1 MLEDLFFFRNKRADT
16 EVKMTVTLKD
26 GSTMEV
32 EQGEKIIDVARK
44 ISEGLARNALIAK
57 MNGKPVDLG
66 RTIDGDCTLE
76 ILTFKDEEGRDAYRH
91 TCAHILAQAVKNL
104 YPEAKLAIGPAIRTG
119 FYYDFDFPSPI
130 TMDDLPRIEKEMESI
145 IKADLPIER
154 SVVTRKQALTRMR
167 GFDEIYKLQLI
178 EDLPRGSEITLYTQ
192 GNFVDLCAGPHL
204 MSTGKVKC
212 FKLTQITGA
221 YWRGNEQN
229 KMLTRIYGT
238 AFEKKSELTEYLN
251 AIEEAKKRDHNKL
264 GRELGIF
271 MTDEL
276 VGQGLPLLMPNG
288 AKLFQ
293 ILQRFVE
300 DEEARR
306 GYMLTKTPYMAKSD
320 LYKVSGHWDHYKDGM
335 FVLGDEA
342 MDDEVMALRPM
353 TCPFQYLI
361 YKNGIKSY
369 RDLPCRYNETSTLF
383 RNESSGEMHGLTR
396 VRQFTLS
403 EAHIICT
410 PEQVEE
416 EFKGVFELIL
426 YMEKCL
432 GISDEISFRF
442 SKWDPKNKKKYIN
455 DPKAW
460 TETQALMKKI
470 LDDLHIDYV
479 EADGEAAFYGPKL
492 DLQARNVW
500 GKEDTIITIQLD
512 FCAAERFDMFYIA
525 EDGTRK
531 RPMVIHRSSIGSYER
546 TIAMLIEKYAGA
558 FPVWMSPNQVKV
570 LALTDRTADK
580 CKETVSRLQALG
592 IRATADLRN
601 EKIGFK
607 IREAQ
612 LEKTPYMLIIGD
624 REAEEDKVSVRGRR
638 AGDLGSMSFDEFITR
653 IRREIETFSS
663 EN

>member
-1 MLEDLFFFRNKRADT
+1 
-16 EVKMTVTLKD
+16 MTVTLKD
-26 GSTMEV
+26 GSTMEA
-32 EQGEKIIDVARK
+32 ERGERIIDVAKR
-44 ISEGLARNALIAK
+44 ISEGLARNALIAR
-57 MNGKPVDLG
+57 MNGKLVELG
-66 RTIDGDCTLE
+66 RTIEEDCTLE
-76 ILTFKDEEGRDAYRH
+76 LLTFKDEEGKNAYRH
-91 TCAHILAQAVKNL
+91 TCSHILAQAVKNL
-104 YPEAKLAIGPAIRTG
+104 YPDAKLAIGPAIKTG
-119 FYYDFDFPSPI
+119 FYYDFDFPTPI

-145 IKADLPIER
+145 IKADFPIER
-154 SVVTRKQALTRMR
+154 TVVTRKQAVTKMR

-178 EDLPRGSEITLYTQ
+178 EDLPRGSEITFYSQ
-192 GNFVDLCAGPHL
+192 GNFTDLCAGPHL

-221 YWRGNEQN
+221 YWKGNEKN

-238 AFEKKSELTEYLN
+238 AFEKKSELTEYLE
-251 AIEEAKKRDHNKL
+251 AVEEAKKRDHNKL

-300 DEEARR
+300 DEEERR

-320 LYKVSGHWDHYKDGM
+320 LYKISGHWDHYKDGM

-342 MDDEVMALRPM
+342 MDEEVIALRPM

-403 EAHIICT
+403 EAHIICA
-410 PEQVEE
+410 PEQIED
-416 EFKGVFELIL
+416 EFKGVFDLIL

-442 SKWDPKNKKKYIN
+442 SKWDPKKKSKYIN
-455 DPKAW
+455 NPKAW

-470 LDDLHIDYV
+470 LDDIGIDYV

-512 FCAAERFDMFYIA
+512 FAAAERFDMTYVA

-531 RPMVIHRSSIGSYER
+531 RPMIIHRSSIGSYER

-580 CKETVSRLQALG
+580 CKETVEKLRALG
-592 IRATADLRN
+592 LRATADLRN

-624 REAEEDKVSVRGRR
+624 REAEEGKVSVRGRKT
-638 AGDLGSMSFDEFITR
+638 GDLGSMTFDEFVSR
-653 IRREIETFSS
+653 IKHEIETFSS

>member
-1 MLEDLFFFRNKRADT
+1 
-16 EVKMTVTLKD
+16 MTVTLKD

-500 GKEDTIITIQLD
+500 GKEDTIITIQLV

-638 AGDLGSMSFDEFITR
+638 AGDLGSMSFDEFVTR

>member
-1 MLEDLFFFRNKRADT
+1 
-16 EVKMTVTLKD
+16 
-26 GSTMEV
+26 
-32 EQGEKIIDVARK
+32 
-44 ISEGLARNALIAK
+44 
-57 MNGKPVDLG
+57 
-66 RTIDGDCTLE
+66 
-76 ILTFKDEEGRDAYRH
+76 
-91 TCAHILAQAVKNL
+91 
-104 YPEAKLAIGPAIRTG
+104 
-119 FYYDFDFPSPI
+119 
-130 TMDDLPRIEKEMESI
+130 MDSI
-145 IKADLPIER
+145 IKADFPIER
-154 SVVTRKQALTRMR
+154 HVVTLKQALTNMR

-178 EDLPRGSEITLYTQ
+178 EDLPRGSEITMYSQ

-204 MSTGKVKC
+204 MSTGRVKC

-300 DEEARR
+300 DEEERR

-320 LYKVSGHWDHYKDGM
+320 LYKISGHWDHYKDGM

-410 PEQVEE
+410 SEQVED

-455 DPKAW
+455 NPKAW

-470 LDDLHIDYV
+470 LDDIGIDYV
-479 EADGEAAFYGPKL
+479 EAEGEAAFYGPKL

-512 FCAAERFDMFYIA
+512 FCAADRFDMYYIA
-525 EDGTRK
+525 EDGSRK

-558 FPVWMSPNQVKV
+558 FPVWMSPTQVKV

-580 CKETVSRLQALG
+580 CREVVGRLKALG
-592 IRATADLRN
+592 VRAKADLRN

-612 LEKTPYMLIIGD
+612 LEKIPYMLVIGD
-624 REAEEDKVSVRGRR
+624 REAAEDKVSVRGRKV
-638 AGDLGSMSFDEFITR
+638 GDLGSMTFNDFCER
-653 IRREIETFSS
+653 LKGEIETFSAD
-663 EN
+663 N

>member
-1 MLEDLFFFRNKRADT
+1 
-16 EVKMTVTLKD
+16 MTVTLKD

-130 TMDDLPRIEKEMESI
+130 TMDDLPRIEKEIESI
-145 IKADLPIER
+145 IKADRPIER

-638 AGDLGSMSFDEFITR
+638 AGDLGSMSFDEFVTR

>member
-1 MLEDLFFFRNKRADT
+1 MR
-16 EVKMTVTLKD
+16 VTLKD

-32 EQGEKIIDVARK
+32 EKGERIIDVATR
-44 ISEGLARNALIAK
+44 ISEGLARNALIAR
-57 MNGKPVDLG
+57 MNGKLVELS
-66 RTIDGDCTLE
+66 RTIDEDCTLE
-76 ILTFKDEEGRDAYRH
+76 LLTFKDEEGRNAYRH

-104 YPEAKLAIGPAIRTG
+104 YPDAKLAIGPAIKTG
-119 FYYDFDFPSPI
+119 FYYDFDFSTPV
-130 TMDDLPRIEKEMESI
+130 TMEDLPRIEKEMESI
-145 IKADLPIER
+145 IKANFPIER
-154 SVVTRKQALTRMR
+154 SVVTRKQALTKMR

-178 EDLPRGSEITLYTQ
+178 EDLPRGSEITMYSQ

-204 MSTGKVKC
+204 MSTGRVKC

-300 DEEARR
+300 DEEERR

-335 FVLGDEA
+335 FLLGDEA
-342 MDDEVMALRPM
+342 MDEEVMALRPM

-383 RNESSGEMHGLTR
+383 RNEASGEMHGLTR

-432 GISDEISFRF
+432 GISDDISFRF

-455 DPKAW
+455 NPKAW

-470 LDDLHIDYV
+470 LDDIGINYV

-512 FCAAERFDMFYIA
+512 FCAADRFDMFYIA
-525 EDGTRK
+525 EDGSRK

-558 FPVWMSPNQVKV
+558 FPVWMSPTQVKV

-580 CKETVSRLQALG
+580 CRETVNKLSALG
-592 IRATADLRN
+592 IRAKADLRN

-624 REAEEDKVSVRGRR
+624 REAEENKVSVRGRKV
-638 AGDLGSMSFDEFITR
+638 GDLGTMTFDEFYAR
-653 IRREIETFSS
+653 IKGEIESFSS

>member
-1 MLEDLFFFRNKRADT
+1 MR
-16 EVKMTVTLKD
+16 VTLKD

-32 EQGEKIIDVARK
+32 EKGERIIDVATR
-44 ISEGLARNALIAK
+44 ISEGLARNALIAR
-57 MNGKPVDLG
+57 MNGKLVELS
-66 RTIDGDCTLE
+66 RTIDEDCTLE
-76 ILTFKDEEGRDAYRH
+76 LLTFKDEEGRNAYRH

-104 YPEAKLAIGPAIRTG
+104 YPDAKLAIGPAIKTG
-119 FYYDFDFPSPI
+119 FYYDFDFSTPI
-130 TMDDLPRIEKEMESI
+130 TMEDLPRIEKEMESI
-145 IKADLPIER
+145 IKANFPIER
-154 SVVTRKQALTRMR
+154 SVVTRKQALTKMR

-178 EDLPRGSEITLYTQ
+178 EDLPRGSEITMYSQ

-204 MSTGKVKC
+204 MSTGRVKC

-300 DEEARR
+300 DEEERR

-335 FVLGDEA
+335 FLLGDEA
-342 MDDEVMALRPM
+342 MDEEVMALRPM

-383 RNESSGEMHGLTR
+383 RNEASGEMHGLTR

-432 GISDEISFRF
+432 GISDDISFRF

-455 DPKAW
+455 NPKAW

-470 LDDLHIDYV
+470 LDDIGINYV

-512 FCAAERFDMFYIA
+512 FCAADRFDMFYIA
-525 EDGTRK
+525 EDGSRK

-558 FPVWMSPNQVKV
+558 FPVWMSPTQVKV

-580 CKETVSRLQALG
+580 CRETVNKLSALG
-592 IRATADLRN
+592 IRAKADLRN

-624 REAEEDKVSVRGRR
+624 REAEENKVSVRGRKV
-638 AGDLGSMSFDEFITR
+638 GDLGTMTFDEFYAR
-653 IRREIETFSS
+653 IKGEIESFSS

>member
-1 MLEDLFFFRNKRADT
+1 MR
-16 EVKMTVTLKD
+16 VTLKD

-32 EQGEKIIDVARK
+32 EKGERIIDVAAH
-44 ISEGLARNALIAK
+44 ISEGLARNALIAR
-57 MNGKPVDLG
+57 MNGKLVELS
-66 RTIDGDCTLE
+66 RTIDEDCTLE
-76 ILTFKDEEGRDAYRH
+76 LLTFKDEEGRNAYRH

-104 YPEAKLAIGPAIRTG
+104 YPDAKLAIGPAIKTG
-119 FYYDFDFPSPI
+119 FYYDFDFSTPV
-130 TMDDLPRIEKEMESI
+130 TMEDLPRIEKEMESI
-145 IKADLPIER
+145 IKANFPIER
-154 SVVTRKQALTRMR
+154 SVVTRKQALTKMR

-178 EDLPRGSEITLYTQ
+178 EDLPRGSEITMYSQ

-204 MSTGKVKC
+204 MSTGRVKC

-300 DEEARR
+300 DEEERR

-335 FVLGDEA
+335 FLLGDEA
-342 MDDEVMALRPM
+342 MDEEVMALRPM

-383 RNESSGEMHGLTR
+383 RNEASGEMHGLTR

-432 GISDEISFRF
+432 GISDDISFRF

-455 DPKAW
+455 NPKAW

-470 LDDLHIDYV
+470 LDDIGIKYV

-512 FCAAERFDMFYIA
+512 FCAADRFDMFYIA
-525 EDGTRK
+525 EDGSRK

-558 FPVWMSPNQVKV
+558 FPVWMSPTQVKV

-580 CKETVSRLQALG
+580 CRETVNKLSALG
-592 IRATADLRN
+592 IRAKADLRN

-624 REAEEDKVSVRGRR
+624 REAEENKVSVRGRKV
-638 AGDLGSMSFDEFITR
+638 GDLGTMTFDEFYAR
-653 IRREIETFSS
+653 IKGEIESFSS

>member
-1 MLEDLFFFRNKRADT
+1 
-16 EVKMTVTLKD
+16 
-26 GSTMEV
+26 MEV
-32 EQGEKIIDVARK
+32 EKGERIIDVATR
-44 ISEGLARNALIAK
+44 ISEGLARNALIAR
-57 MNGKPVDLG
+57 MNGKLVELS
-66 RTIDGDCTLE
+66 RTIDEDCTLE
-76 ILTFKDEEGRDAYRH
+76 LLTFKDEEGRNAYRH

-104 YPEAKLAIGPAIRTG
+104 YPDAKLAIGPAIKTG
-119 FYYDFDFPSPI
+119 FYYDFDFSTPV
-130 TMDDLPRIEKEMESI
+130 TMEDLPRIEKEMESI
-145 IKADLPIER
+145 IKANFPIER
-154 SVVTRKQALTRMR
+154 SVVTRKQALTKMR

-178 EDLPRGSEITLYTQ
+178 EDLPRGSEITMYSQ

-204 MSTGKVKC
+204 MSTGRVKC

-300 DEEARR
+300 DEEERR

-335 FVLGDEA
+335 FLLGDEA
-342 MDDEVMALRPM
+342 MDEEVMALRPM

-383 RNESSGEMHGLTR
+383 RNEASGEMHGLTR

-432 GISDEISFRF
+432 GISDDISFRF

-455 DPKAW
+455 NPKAW

-470 LDDLHIDYV
+470 LDDIGIKYV

-512 FCAAERFDMFYIA
+512 FCAADRFDMFYIA
-525 EDGTRK
+525 EDGSRK

-558 FPVWMSPNQVKV
+558 FPVWMSPTQVKV

-580 CKETVSRLQALG
+580 CRETVNKLSALG
-592 IRATADLRN
+592 IRAKADLRN

-612 LEKTPYMLIIGD
+612 LEKSPYMLIIGD
-624 REAEEDKVSVRGRR
+624 REAEENKVSVRGRKV
-638 AGDLGSMSFDEFITR
+638 GDLGTMTFDEFYAR
-653 IRREIETFSS
+653 IKGEIESFSS

>member
-1 MLEDLFFFRNKRADT
+1 MR
-16 EVKMTVTLKD
+16 VTLKD
-26 GSTMEV
+26 SSTMEV
-32 EQGEKIIDVARK
+32 EKGERIIDVATR
-44 ISEGLARNALIAK
+44 ISEGLARNALIAR
-57 MNGKPVDLG
+57 MNGKLVELS
-66 RTIDGDCTLE
+66 RTIDEDCTLE
-76 ILTFKDEEGRDAYRH
+76 LLTFKDEEGRNAYRH

-104 YPEAKLAIGPAIRTG
+104 YPDAKLAIGPAIKTG
-119 FYYDFDFPSPI
+119 FYYDFDFSTPV
-130 TMDDLPRIEKEMESI
+130 TMEDLPRIEKEMESI
-145 IKADLPIER
+145 IKANFPIER
-154 SVVTRKQALTRMR
+154 SVVTRKQALTKMR

-178 EDLPRGSEITLYTQ
+178 EDLPRGSEITMYSQ

-204 MSTGKVKC
+204 MSTGRVKC

-300 DEEARR
+300 DEEERR

-335 FVLGDEA
+335 FLLGDEA
-342 MDDEVMALRPM
+342 MDEEVMALRPM

-383 RNESSGEMHGLTR
+383 RNEASGEMHGLTR

-432 GISDEISFRF
+432 GISDDISFRF

-455 DPKAW
+455 NPKAW

-470 LDDLHIDYV
+470 LDDIGIKYV

-512 FCAAERFDMFYIA
+512 FCAADRFDMFYIA
-525 EDGTRK
+525 EDGSRK

-558 FPVWMSPNQVKV
+558 FPVWMSPTQVKV

-580 CKETVSRLQALG
+580 CRETVNKLSALG
-592 IRATADLRN
+592 IRAKADLRN

-624 REAEEDKVSVRGRR
+624 REAEENKVSVRGRKV
-638 AGDLGSMSFDEFITR
+638 GDLGTMTFDEFYAR
-653 IRREIETFSS
+653 IKGEIESFSS

>member
-1 MLEDLFFFRNKRADT
+1 MR
-16 EVKMTVTLKD
+16 VTLKD

-32 EQGEKIIDVARK
+32 EKGERIIDVATR
-44 ISEGLARNALIAK
+44 ISEGLARNALIAR
-57 MNGKPVDLG
+57 MNGKLVELS
-66 RTIDGDCTLE
+66 RTIDEDCTLE
-76 ILTFKDEEGRDAYRH
+76 LLTFKDEEGRDAYRH

-104 YPEAKLAIGPAIRTG
+104 YPDAKLAIGPAIKTG
-119 FYYDFDFPSPI
+119 FYYDFDFSTPI
-130 TMDDLPRIEKEMESI
+130 TMEDLPRIEKEMESI
-145 IKADLPIER
+145 IKANFPIER
-154 SVVTRKQALTRMR
+154 SVVTRKQALTKMR

-178 EDLPRGSEITLYTQ
+178 EDLPRGSEITMYSQ

-204 MSTGKVKC
+204 MSTGRVKC

-300 DEEARR
+300 DEEERR

-335 FVLGDEA
+335 FLLGDEA
-342 MDDEVMALRPM
+342 MDEEVMALRPM

-383 RNESSGEMHGLTR
+383 RNEASGEMHGLTR

-432 GISDEISFRF
+432 GISDDISFRF

-455 DPKAW
+455 NPKAW

-470 LDDLHIDYV
+470 LDDIGINYV

-512 FCAAERFDMFYIA
+512 FCAADRFDMFYIA
-525 EDGTRK
+525 EDGSRK

-558 FPVWMSPNQVKV
+558 FPVWMSPTQVKV

-580 CKETVSRLQALG
+580 CRETVNKLSALG
-592 IRATADLRN
+592 IRAKADLRN

-624 REAEEDKVSVRGRR
+624 REAEENKVSVRGRKV
-638 AGDLGSMSFDEFITR
+638 GDLGTMTFDEFYAR
-653 IRREIETFSS
+653 IKGEIESFSS

>member
-1 MLEDLFFFRNKRADT
+1 
-16 EVKMTVTLKD
+16 MTVTLKD
-26 GSTMEV
+26 GSTIQA
-32 EQGEKIIDVARK
+32 EQGEKIIDVTKR
-44 ISEGLARNALIAK
+44 ISEGLARNALIAR
-57 MNGKPVDLG
+57 MNGKLVDLT
-66 RTIDGDCTLE
+66 RTIDEDCTLE
-76 ILTFKDEEGRDAYRH
+76 ILTFNDEEGRNAYRH

-104 YPEAKLAIGPAIRTG
+104 YPDAKLAIGPAIKTG
-119 FYYDFDFPSPI
+119 FYYDFDLPSPI

-251 AIEEAKKRDHNKL
+251 AVEEAKKRDHNKL

-300 DEEARR
+300 DEEERR

-320 LYKVSGHWDHYKDGM
+320 LYKISGHWDHYKDGM
-335 FVLGDEA
+335 FLLGDEA

-403 EAHIICT
+403 EAHIICA
-410 PEQVEE
+410 PEHVEE
-416 EFKGVFELIL
+416 EFKNVFELIL

-432 GISDEISFRF
+432 GISDEISYRF
-442 SKWDPKNKKKYIN
+442 SKWDPKKKTKYIN
-455 DPKAW
+455 NPKAW
-460 TETQALMKKI
+460 TETQTLMKKI
-470 LDDLHIDYV
+470 LDDLGINYV

-512 FCAAERFDMFYIA
+512 FAAAERFDMFYIA
-525 EDGTRK
+525 EDGSRK

-580 CKETVSRLQALG
+580 CKEIVSRLRALG
-592 IRATADLRN
+592 IRATSDLRN

-624 REAEEDKVSVRGRR
+624 REAEEDKVSVRARK
-638 AGDLGSMSFDEFITR
+638 AGDLGTMTFDEFATR
-653 IRREIETFSS
+653 IKNEIETFSL

>member
-1 MLEDLFFFRNKRADT
+1 MR
-16 EVKMTVTLKD
+16 VTPKD

-32 EQGEKIIDVARK
+32 EKGERIIDVATR
-44 ISEGLARNALIAK
+44 ISEGLARNALIAR
-57 MNGKPVDLG
+57 MNGKLVELS
-66 RTIDGDCTLE
+66 RTIDEDCTLE
-76 ILTFKDEEGRDAYRH
+76 LLTFKDEEGRNAYRH

-104 YPEAKLAIGPAIRTG
+104 YPDAKLAIGPAIKTG
-119 FYYDFDFPSPI
+119 FYYDFDFSTPV
-130 TMDDLPRIEKEMESI
+130 TMEDLPRIEKEMESI
-145 IKADLPIER
+145 IKANFPIER
-154 SVVTRKQALTRMR
+154 SVVTRKQALTKMR

-178 EDLPRGSEITLYTQ
+178 EDLPRGSEITMYSQ

-204 MSTGKVKC
+204 MSTGRVKC

-300 DEEARR
+300 DEEERR

-320 LYKVSGHWDHYKDGM
+320 LYKISGHWDHYKDGM

-342 MDDEVMALRPM
+342 MDEEVMALRPM

-383 RNESSGEMHGLTR
+383 RNEASGEMHGLTR

-410 PEQVEE
+410 PEQIEE

-432 GISDEISFRF
+432 GISDDISFRF

-455 DPKAW
+455 NPKAW

-470 LDDLHIDYV
+470 LDDIGINYV

-512 FCAAERFDMFYIA
+512 FCAADRFDMFYIA
-525 EDGTRK
+525 EDGSRK

-558 FPVWMSPNQVKV
+558 FPVWMSPTQVKV

-580 CKETVSRLQALG
+580 CRETVNKLSALG
-592 IRATADLRN
+592 IRAKADLRN

-624 REAEEDKVSVRGRR
+624 REAEENKVSVRGRKV
-638 AGDLGSMSFDEFITR
+638 GDLGTMTFDEFYAR
-653 IRREIETFSS
+653 IKGEIESFSS

>member
-1 MLEDLFFFRNKRADT
+1 
-16 EVKMTVTLKD
+16 MTVTLKD
-26 GSTMEV
+26 GSTIQA
-32 EQGEKIIDVARK
+32 EQGEKIIDVTKR
-44 ISEGLARNALIAK
+44 ISEGLARNALIAR
-57 MNGKPVDLG
+57 MNGKLVDLT
-66 RTIDGDCTLE
+66 RTIDEDCTLE
-76 ILTFKDEEGRDAYRH
+76 ILTFNDEEGRNAYRH

-104 YPEAKLAIGPAIRTG
+104 YPDAKLAIGPAIKTG
-119 FYYDFDFPSPI
+119 FYYDFDLPSPI

-251 AIEEAKKRDHNKL
+251 AVEEAKKRDHNKL

-300 DEEARR
+300 DEEERR

-320 LYKVSGHWDHYKDGM
+320 LYKISGHWDHYKDGM
-335 FVLGDEA
+335 FLLGDEA

-403 EAHIICT
+403 EAHIICA
-410 PEQVEE
+410 PEHVEE
-416 EFKGVFELIL
+416 EFKNVFELIL

-432 GISDEISFRF
+432 GISDEISYRF
-442 SKWDPKNKKKYIN
+442 SKWDPKKKTKYIN
-455 DPKAW
+455 NPKAW
-460 TETQALMKKI
+460 TETQTLMKKI
-470 LDDLHIDYV
+470 LDDLGINYV

-512 FCAAERFDMFYIA
+512 FAAAERFDMFYIA
-525 EDGTRK
+525 EDGSRK

-580 CKETVSRLQALG
+580 CKEIVSRLHALG
-592 IRATADLRN
+592 IRATSDLRN

-624 REAEEDKVSVRGRR
+624 REAEEDKVSVRARK
-638 AGDLGSMSFDEFITR
+638 AGDLGTMTFDEFATR
-653 IRREIETFSS
+653 IKNEIETFSL

>member
-1 MLEDLFFFRNKRADT
+1 MR
-16 EVKMTVTLKD
+16 VTLKD

-32 EQGEKIIDVARK
+32 EKGERIIDVATR
-44 ISEGLARNALIAK
+44 ISEGLARNALIAR
-57 MNGKPVDLG
+57 MNGKLVELS
-66 RTIDGDCTLE
+66 RTIDEDCTLE
-76 ILTFKDEEGRDAYRH
+76 LLTFKDEEGRNAYRH

-104 YPEAKLAIGPAIRTG
+104 YPDAKLAIGPAIKTG
-119 FYYDFDFPSPI
+119 FYYDFDFSTPV
-130 TMDDLPRIEKEMESI
+130 TMEDLPRIEKEMESI
-145 IKADLPIER
+145 IKANFPIER
-154 SVVTRKQALTRMR
+154 SVVTRKQALTKMR

-178 EDLPRGSEITLYTQ
+178 EDLPRGSEITMYSQ

-204 MSTGKVKC
+204 MSTGRVKC

-300 DEEARR
+300 DEEERR

-335 FVLGDEA
+335 FLLGDEA
-342 MDDEVMALRPM
+342 MDEEVMALRPM

-383 RNESSGEMHGLTR
+383 RNEASGEMHGLTR

-432 GISDEISFRF
+432 GISDDISFRF

-455 DPKAW
+455 NPKAW

-470 LDDLHIDYV
+470 LDDIGINYV
-479 EADGEAAFYGPKL
+479 EADCEAAFYGPKL

-512 FCAAERFDMFYIA
+512 FCAADRFDMFYIA
-525 EDGTRK
+525 EDGSRK

-558 FPVWMSPNQVKV
+558 FPVWMSPTQVKV

-580 CKETVSRLQALG
+580 CRETVNKLSALG
-592 IRATADLRN
+592 IRAKADLRN

-624 REAEEDKVSVRGRR
+624 REAEENKVSVRGRKV
-638 AGDLGSMSFDEFITR
+638 GDLGTMTFDEFYAR
-653 IRREIETFSS
+653 IKGEIESFSS

>member
-1 MLEDLFFFRNKRADT
+1 
-16 EVKMTVTLKD
+16 
-26 GSTMEV
+26 MEV
-32 EQGEKIIDVARK
+32 EKGERIIDVATR
-44 ISEGLARNALIAK
+44 ISEGLARNALIAR
-57 MNGKPVDLG
+57 MNGKLVELS
-66 RTIDGDCTLE
+66 RTIDEDCTLE
-76 ILTFKDEEGRDAYRH
+76 LLTFKDEEGRNAYRH

-104 YPEAKLAIGPAIRTG
+104 YPDAKLAIGPAIKTG
-119 FYYDFDFPSPI
+119 FYYDFDFSTPI
-130 TMDDLPRIEKEMESI
+130 TMEDLPRIEKEMESI
-145 IKADLPIER
+145 IKANFPIER
-154 SVVTRKQALTRMR
+154 SVVTRKQALTKMR

-178 EDLPRGSEITLYTQ
+178 EDLPRGSEITMYSQ

-204 MSTGKVKC
+204 MSTGRVKC

-300 DEEARR
+300 DEEERR

-335 FVLGDEA
+335 FLLGDEA
-342 MDDEVMALRPM
+342 MDEEVMALRPM

-383 RNESSGEMHGLTR
+383 RNEASGEMHGLTR

-432 GISDEISFRF
+432 GISDDISFRF

-455 DPKAW
+455 NPKAW

-470 LDDLHIDYV
+470 LDDIGINYV

-512 FCAAERFDMFYIA
+512 FCAADRFDMFYIA
-525 EDGTRK
+525 EDGSRK

-558 FPVWMSPNQVKV
+558 FPVWMSPTQVKV

-580 CKETVSRLQALG
+580 CRETVNKLSALG
-592 IRATADLRN
+592 IRAKADLRN

-624 REAEEDKVSVRGRR
+624 REAEENKVSVRGRKV
-638 AGDLGSMSFDEFITR
+638 GDLGTMTFDEFYAR
-653 IRREIETFSS
+653 IKGEIESFSS

>member
-1 MLEDLFFFRNKRADT
+1 MR
-16 EVKMTVTLKD
+16 VTLKD

-32 EQGEKIIDVARK
+32 EKGERIIDVATR
-44 ISEGLARNALIAK
+44 ISEGLARNALIAR
-57 MNGKPVDLG
+57 MNGKLVELS
-66 RTIDGDCTLE
+66 RTIDEDCTLE
-76 ILTFKDEEGRDAYRH
+76 LLTFKDEEGRNAYRH

-104 YPEAKLAIGPAIRTG
+104 YPDAKLAIGPAIKTG
-119 FYYDFDFPSPI
+119 FYYDFDFSTPV
-130 TMDDLPRIEKEMESI
+130 TMEDLPRIEKEMESI
-145 IKADLPIER
+145 IKANFPIER
-154 SVVTRKQALTRMR
+154 SVVTRKQALTKMR

-178 EDLPRGSEITLYTQ
+178 EDLPRGSEITMYSQ

-204 MSTGKVKC
+204 MSTGRVKC

-300 DEEARR
+300 DEEERR

-335 FVLGDEA
+335 FLLGDEA
-342 MDDEVMALRPM
+342 MDEEVMALRPM

-383 RNESSGEMHGLTR
+383 RNEASGEMHGLTR

-432 GISDEISFRF
+432 GISDDISFRF

-455 DPKAW
+455 NPKAW

-470 LDDLHIDYV
+470 LDDIGIKYV

-512 FCAAERFDMFYIA
+512 FCAADRFDMFYIA
-525 EDGTRK
+525 EDGSRK

-558 FPVWMSPNQVKV
+558 FPVWMSPTQVKV

-580 CKETVSRLQALG
+580 CRETVNKLSALG
-592 IRATADLRN
+592 IRAKADLRN

-624 REAEEDKVSVRGRR
+624 REAEENKVSVRGRKV
-638 AGDLGSMSFDEFITR
+638 GDLGTMTFDEFYAR
-653 IRREIETFSS
+653 IKGEIESFSS
-663 EN
+663 ES

>member
-1 MLEDLFFFRNKRADT
+1 
-16 EVKMTVTLKD
+16 MTVNLKD
-26 GSTMEV
+26 GSTILA
-32 EQGEKIIDVARK
+32 EQGEKIIDVTKR
-44 ISEGLARNALIAK
+44 ISEGLARNALIAR
-57 MNGKPVDLG
+57 MNGKLVDLT
-66 RTIDGDCTLE
+66 RTIDEDCTLE
-76 ILTFKDEEGRDAYRH
+76 ILTFKDEEGRNAYRH

-104 YPEAKLAIGPAIRTG
+104 YPDAKLAIGPAIKTG
-119 FYYDFDFPSPI
+119 FYYDFDLPSPI

-251 AIEEAKKRDHNKL
+251 AVEEAKKRDHNKL

-300 DEEARR
+300 DEEERR

-320 LYKVSGHWDHYKDGM
+320 LYKISGHWDHYKDGM
-335 FVLGDEA
+335 FLLGDEA

-403 EAHIICT
+403 EAHIICA
-410 PEQVEE
+410 PEHVEE
-416 EFKGVFELIL
+416 EFKNVFELIL

-432 GISDEISFRF
+432 GISDEISYRF
-442 SKWDPKNKKKYIN
+442 SKWDPKKKTKYIN
-455 DPKAW
+455 NPKAW
-460 TETQALMKKI
+460 TETQTLMKKI
-470 LDDLHIDYV
+470 LDDLGINYV

-512 FCAAERFDMFYIA
+512 FAAAERFDMFYVA

-580 CKETVSRLQALG
+580 CKEIVSRLRALG
-592 IRATADLRN
+592 IRATSDLRN

-624 REAEEDKVSVRGRR
+624 REAEEDKVSVRARK
-638 AGDLGSMSFDEFITR
+638 AGDLGTMTFDEFATR
-653 IRREIETFSS
+653 IKNEIETFSL

>member
-1 MLEDLFFFRNKRADT
+1 
-16 EVKMTVTLKD
+16 
-26 GSTMEV
+26 MEV
-32 EQGEKIIDVARK
+32 EKGERIIDIATR
-44 ISEGLARNALIAK
+44 ISEGLARNALIAR
-57 MNGKPVDLG
+57 MNGKLVELS
-66 RTIDGDCTLE
+66 RTIDEDCTLE
-76 ILTFKDEEGRDAYRH
+76 LLTFKDEEGRNAYRH

-104 YPEAKLAIGPAIRTG
+104 YPDAKLAIGPAIKTG
-119 FYYDFDFPSPI
+119 FYYDFDFSTPV
-130 TMDDLPRIEKEMESI
+130 TMEDLPRIEKEMESI
-145 IKADLPIER
+145 IKANFPIER
-154 SVVTRKQALTRMR
+154 SVVTRKQALTKMR

-178 EDLPRGSEITLYTQ
+178 EDLPRGSEITMYSQ

-204 MSTGKVKC
+204 MSTGRVKC

-300 DEEARR
+300 DEEERR

-335 FVLGDEA
+335 FLLGDEA
-342 MDDEVMALRPM
+342 MDEEVMALRPM

-383 RNESSGEMHGLTR
+383 RNEASGEMHGLTR

-432 GISDEISFRF
+432 GISDDISFRF

-455 DPKAW
+455 NPKAW

-470 LDDLHIDYV
+470 LDDIGINYV

-512 FCAAERFDMFYIA
+512 FCAADRFDMFYIA
-525 EDGTRK
+525 EDGSRK

-558 FPVWMSPNQVKV
+558 FPVWMSPTQVKV

-580 CKETVSRLQALG
+580 CRETVNKLSALG
-592 IRATADLRN
+592 IRAKADLRN

-624 REAEEDKVSVRGRR
+624 REAEENKVSVRGRKV
-638 AGDLGSMSFDEFITR
+638 GDLGTMTFDEFYAR
-653 IRREIETFSS
+653 IKGEIESFSS

>member
-1 MLEDLFFFRNKRADT
+1 MR
-16 EVKMTVTLKD
+16 VTLKD

-32 EQGEKIIDVARK
+32 EKGERIIDVATR
-44 ISEGLARNALIAK
+44 ISEGLARNALIAR
-57 MNGKPVDLG
+57 MNGKLVEHS
-66 RTIDGDCTLE
+66 RTIDEDCTLE
-76 ILTFKDEEGRDAYRH
+76 LLTFKDEEGRNAYRH

-104 YPEAKLAIGPAIRTG
+104 YPDAKLAIGPAIKTG
-119 FYYDFDFPSPI
+119 FYYDFDFSTPV
-130 TMDDLPRIEKEMESI
+130 TMEDLPRIEKEMESI
-145 IKADLPIER
+145 IKANFPIER
-154 SVVTRKQALTRMR
+154 SVVTRKQALTKMR

-178 EDLPRGSEITLYTQ
+178 EDLPRGSEITMYSQ

-204 MSTGKVKC
+204 MSTGRVKC

-264 GRELGIF
+264 DRGLGIF

-300 DEEARR
+300 DEEERR

-320 LYKVSGHWDHYKDGM
+320 LYKISGHWDHYKDGM

-342 MDDEVMALRPM
+342 MDEEVMALRPM

-383 RNESSGEMHGLTR
+383 RNEASGEMHGLTR

-410 PEQVEE
+410 PEQIEE

-432 GISDEISFRF
+432 GISDDISFRF

-455 DPKAW
+455 NPKAW

-470 LDDLHIDYV
+470 LDDIGINYV

-512 FCAAERFDMFYIA
+512 FCAADRFDMFYIA
-525 EDGTRK
+525 EDGSRK

-558 FPVWMSPNQVKV
+558 FPVWMSPTQVKV

-580 CKETVSRLQALG
+580 CRETVNKLSALG
-592 IRATADLRN
+592 IRAKADLRN

-624 REAEEDKVSVRGRR
+624 REAEENKVSVRGRKV
-638 AGDLGSMSFDEFITR
+638 GDLGTMTFDEFYAR
-653 IRREIETFSS
+653 IKGEIESFSS

>member
-1 MLEDLFFFRNKRADT
+1 MR
-16 EVKMTVTLKD
+16 VTLKD

-32 EQGEKIIDVARK
+32 EKGERIIDVATR
-44 ISEGLARNALIAK
+44 ISEGLARNALIAR
-57 MNGKPVDLG
+57 MNGKLVELS
-66 RTIDGDCTLE
+66 RTIDEDCTLE
-76 ILTFKDEEGRDAYRH
+76 LLTFKDEEGRNAYRH

-104 YPEAKLAIGPAIRTG
+104 YPDAKLAIGPAIKTG
-119 FYYDFDFPSPI
+119 FYYDFDFSTPV
-130 TMDDLPRIEKEMESI
+130 TMEDLPRIEKEMESI
-145 IKADLPIER
+145 IKANFPIER
-154 SVVTRKQALTRMR
+154 SVVTRKQALTKMR

-178 EDLPRGSEITLYTQ
+178 EDLPRGSEITMYSQ

-204 MSTGKVKC
+204 MSTGRVKC

-300 DEEARR
+300 DEEERR

-335 FVLGDEA
+335 FLLGDEA
-342 MDDEVMALRPM
+342 MDEEVMALRPM

-383 RNESSGEMHGLTR
+383 RNEASGEMHGLTR

-432 GISDEISFRF
+432 GISDDISFRF

-455 DPKAW
+455 NPKAW

-470 LDDLHIDYV
+470 LDDIGINYV

-512 FCAAERFDMFYIA
+512 FCAADRFDMFYIA
-525 EDGTRK
+525 EDGSRK

-558 FPVWMSPNQVKV
+558 FPVWMSPTQVKV

-580 CKETVSRLQALG
+580 CRETVNKLSALG
-592 IRATADLRN
+592 IRAKADLRN

-624 REAEEDKVSVRGRR
+624 RESEENKVSVRGRKV
-638 AGDLGSMSFDEFITR
+638 GDLGTMTFDEFYAR
-653 IRREIETFSS
+653 IKGEIESFSS

>member
-1 MLEDLFFFRNKRADT
+1 
-16 EVKMTVTLKD
+16 MTVTLKD
-26 GSTMEV
+26 GSTMEA
-32 EQGEKIIDVARK
+32 ERGERIIDVAKR
-44 ISEGLARNALIAK
+44 ISEGLARNALIAR
-57 MNGKPVDLG
+57 MNGKLVELG
-66 RTIDGDCTLE
+66 RTIEEDCTLE
-76 ILTFKDEEGRDAYRH
+76 LLTFKDEEGKNAYRH
-91 TCAHILAQAVKNL
+91 TCSHILAQAVKNL
-104 YPEAKLAIGPAIRTG
+104 YPDAKLAIGPAIKTG
-119 FYYDFDFPSPI
+119 FYYDFDFPTPI

-145 IKADLPIER
+145 IKADFPIER
-154 SVVTRKQALTRMR
+154 TVVTRKQAVTKMR

-178 EDLPRGSEITLYTQ
+178 EDLPRGSEITFYSQ
-192 GNFVDLCAGPHL
+192 GNFTDLCAGPHL

-221 YWRGNEQN
+221 YWKGNEKN

-238 AFEKKSELTEYLN
+238 AFEKKSELTEYLE
-251 AIEEAKKRDHNKL
+251 AVEEAKKRDHNKL

-300 DEEARR
+300 DEEERR

-320 LYKVSGHWDHYKDGM
+320 LYKISGHWDHYKDGM

-342 MDDEVMALRPM
+342 MDEEVIALRPM

-410 PEQVEE
+410 PEQIED
-416 EFKGVFELIL
+416 EFKGVFDLIL

-442 SKWDPKNKKKYIN
+442 SKWDPKKKSKYIN
-455 DPKAW
+455 NPKAW

-470 LDDLHIDYV
+470 LDDIGIDYV

-512 FCAAERFDMFYIA
+512 FAAAERFDMTYVA

-531 RPMVIHRSSIGSYER
+531 RPMIIHRSSIGSYER

-580 CKETVSRLQALG
+580 CRETVEKLRAHGL
-592 IRATADLRN
+592 RATADLRN

-624 REAEEDKVSVRGRR
+624 REAEEGKVSVRGRKT
-638 AGDLGSMSFDEFITR
+638 GDLGSMTFDEFVSR
-653 IRREIETFSS
+653 IKHEIETFSS

>member
-1 MLEDLFFFRNKRADT
+1 ML
-16 EVKMTVTLKD
+16 VTLKD
-26 GSTMEV
+26 GSSMEV
-32 EQGEKIIDVARK
+32 EKGEKIIDIAKR

-57 MNGKPVDLG
+57 MDGKPVDL
-66 RTIDGDCTLE
+66 TATVEADCTLE
-76 ILTFKDEEGRDAYRH
+76 ILTFKDEEGKNAYRH
-91 TCAHILAQAVKNL
+91 TCSHILAQAVKNL
-104 YPEAKLAIGPAIRTG
+104 YPDVKLAIGPAIKTG
-119 FYYDFDFPSPI
+119 FYYDFDFSTPI
-130 TMDDLPRIEKEMESI
+130 TMDDLPRIEKEMEAI
-145 IKADLPIER
+145 IKADFPIIR
-154 SVVTRKQALTRMR
+154 TQVTRKQAVTRMR

-178 EDLPRGSEITLYTQ
+178 EDLPRGSEISLYSQ
-192 GNFVDLCAGPHL
+192 GNFVDLCSGPHL

-238 AFEKKSELTEYLN
+238 AFEKKSELTDYLT
-251 AIEEAKKRDHNKL
+251 ALEEAKKRDHNKL

-276 VGQGLPLLMPNG
+276 IGQGLPLLMPNG

-300 DEEARR
+300 DEEEKR

-320 LYKVSGHWDHYKDGM
+320 LYKISGHWDHYKEGM
-335 FVLGDEA
+335 FVLGDEN
-342 MDDEVMALRPM
+342 MDDEVIALRPM

-383 RNESSGEMHGLTR
+383 RNEASGEMHGLTR

-410 PEQVEE
+410 PEQVEQ
-416 EFKGVFELIL
+416 EFKGVFDLIL

-432 GISDEISFRF
+432 GISDDIYFRF
-442 SKWDPKNKKKYIN
+442 SKWDPKKKTKYIN
-455 DPKAW
+455 NPKAW
-460 TETQALMKKI
+460 NDTQALMKKI
-470 LDDLHIDYV
+470 LDDLGINYV
-479 EADGEAAFYGPKL
+479 EAEGEAAFYGPKL

-500 GKEDTIITIQLD
+500 GKEDTIITIQID
-512 FCAAERFDMFYIA
+512 FAAAERFDMTYVA
-525 EDGTRK
+525 EDGTKK
-531 RPMVIHRSSIGSYER
+531 RPMIIHRSSIGSYER

-558 FPVWMSPNQVKV
+558 FPVWMAPTQVKI
-570 LALTDRTADK
+570 LALTDRTAEA
-580 CKETVSRLQALG
+580 CKKVAEELKAVG
-592 IRATADLRN
+592 IRAVTDTRN

-612 LEKTPYMLIIGD
+612 LEKIPYMLIIGD
-624 REAEEDKVSVRGRR
+624 REAEENKVSVRARKL
-638 AGDLGSMSFDEFITR
+638 GDLGTMSLDDFLKR
-653 IRREIETFSS
+653 IKEEAATFYLG
-663 EN
+663 N

>member
-1 MLEDLFFFRNKRADT
+1 MR
-16 EVKMTVTLKD
+16 VTLKD

-32 EQGEKIIDVARK
+32 EKGERIIDVATR
-44 ISEGLARNALIAK
+44 ISEGLARNALIAR
-57 MNGKPVDLG
+57 MNGKLVELS
-66 RTIDGDCTLE
+66 RTIDEDCTLE
-76 ILTFKDEEGRDAYRH
+76 LLTFKDEEGRNAYRH

-104 YPEAKLAIGPAIRTG
+104 YPDAKLAIGPAIKTG
-119 FYYDFDFPSPI
+119 FYYDFDFSTPV
-130 TMDDLPRIEKEMESI
+130 TMEDLPRIEKEMESI
-145 IKADLPIER
+145 IKANFPIER
-154 SVVTRKQALTRMR
+154 SVVTRKQALTKMR

-178 EDLPRGSEITLYTQ
+178 EDLPRGSEITMYSQ

-204 MSTGKVKC
+204 MSTGRVKC

-238 AFEKKSELTEYLN
+238 AFKKKSELTEYLN

-300 DEEARR
+300 DEEERR

-335 FVLGDEA
+335 FLLGDEA
-342 MDDEVMALRPM
+342 MDEEVMALRPM

-383 RNESSGEMHGLTR
+383 RNEASGEMHGLTR

-432 GISDEISFRF
+432 GISDDISFRF

-455 DPKAW
+455 NPKAW

-470 LDDLHIDYV
+470 LDDIGINYV

-512 FCAAERFDMFYIA
+512 FCAADRFDMFYIA
-525 EDGTRK
+525 EDGSRK

-558 FPVWMSPNQVKV
+558 FPVWMSPTQVKV

-580 CKETVSRLQALG
+580 CRETVNKLSALG
-592 IRATADLRN
+592 IRAKADLRN

-624 REAEEDKVSVRGRR
+624 REAEENKVSVRGRKV
-638 AGDLGSMSFDEFITR
+638 GDLGTMTFDEFYAR
-653 IRREIETFSS
+653 IKGEIESFSS